1 METEKQQQ
9 QQQPKPL
16 ARSKTV
22 WSTLAA
28 ALVAILY
35 QHVDLPAEAMPY
47 IQSLIAIFAATA
59 AISMRDA
66 IKKSGLLAFFLACC
80 LLTGCQAPKMDS
92 VKQCLSRLQADYE
105 DKTIVKVPD
114 ERVRASRLAMIRAAK
129 EVVEEASK

>member
-9 QQQPKPL
+9 QQPKPL
-16 ARSKTV
+16 SRSKTV

-28 ALVAILY
+28 VLVAVLSQYLELPEEAQKHVYALVIIL
-35 QHVDLPAEAMPY
+35 VG
-47 IQSLIAIFAATA
+47 AAQ
-59 AISMRDA
+59 ISQRDA
-66 IKKSGLLAFFLACC
+66 IKKSGLLAFFLACL
-80 LLTGCQAPKMDS
+80 LLTGCQSPKMDS